1 MRLSALKSLTT
12 EECRRRL
19 AAGQITRFQSMFRDY
34 LNGEIS
40 WPQYCGPD
48 VASLRERL
56 NLTQEA
62 LAALLKVSP
71 KTVFRWE
78 AEAETIQPNYCIALC
93 MLDKLGEG
101 VFTRW
106 MSTRSTS
113 RSKPLQRDSPRLP
126 EDETELT
133 DFLSEKR
140 RSSKTQSNTEE
151 PQPVLRKFSN
161 DPETIELS
169 NQQLQSLLDEIALPP
184 DDEVKARRRHLM
196 SYELW
201 K

>member
-1 MRLSALKSLTT
+1 M
-12 EECRRRL
+12 
-19 AAGQITRFQSMFRDY
+19 
-34 LNGEIS
+34 N
-40 WPQYCGPD
+40 
-48 VASLRERL
+48 
-56 NLTQEA
+56 
-62 LAALLKVSP
+62 
-71 KTVFRWE
+71 
-78 AEAETIQPNYCIALC
+78 
-93 MLDKLGEG
+93 
-101 VFTRW
+101 
-106 MSTRSTS
+106 TRSI
-113 RSKPLQRDSPRLP
+113 SPRLP
-126 EDETELT
+126 EDETKLT